1 MMKILINI
9 VKWILFVFMMILGL
23 GCAAMHAWTAMLLFL
38 LTGVCVSPAGK
49 ELLGKINPGWKKY
62 TGPTAAVLFAVSFGV
77 MLGTADTAEVA
88 SNGGET
94 GRIEED
100 GTMQAL
106 EYTTI
111 DSAESA
117 AALQEENETFG
128 TAKETATVTETT
140 IEETAAAAKPQL
152 MEVHFIDVGQGDCTL
167 VKCGGF
173 SMLIDAGDDSKG
185 TAIQNYLQK
194 QGIEK
199 LDYLILTHPDADH
212 IGGAPVVI
220 TKFDIDTVFISNYE
234 KDNKTYLKLIQAL
247 DDRQVSYSTPEVG
260 DTYTLGSA
268 EFTILAPNGTYEDPN
283 NASIALLLQNGN
295 NSFLFTGDAE
305 EKAEKDIQ
313 EYNEN
318 IQADVYQVGHHGA
331 KTSSGE
337 AFLEEV
343 QPEFAVISCAEGN
356 SYGHPHAQTLNTLR
370 SMGVKVFRT
379 DEQGSIVAESDGT
392 EIVWNCAPSETWQ
405 AGEPTE
411 SSTLK
416 AETAADSGNRTAA
429 NEIPVPSATVPQT
442 QAEEREEE
450 QAEEQAEESAQA
462 PQLAEEVPAQTDNV
476 SVEVHVTKTGKKY
489 HSAGCQYLSKSDI
502 PISLEDAKAKGYE
515 PCSKCNPPR

>member
-1 MMKILINI
+1 MKKIHSILRF
-9 VKWILFVFMMILGL
+9 VPILFCVFMLSACTEELENITAKTSEPK
-23 GCAAMHAWTAMLLFL
+23 AAE
-38 LTGVCVSPAGK
+38 SPA
-49 ELLGKINPGWKKY
+49 
-62 TGPTAAVLFAVSFGV
+62 
-77 MLGTADTAEVA
+77 AE
-88 SNGGET
+88 T
-94 GRIEED
+94 
-100 GTMQAL
+100 
-106 EYTTI
+106 
-111 DSAESA
+111 
-117 AALQEENETFG
+117 
-128 TAKETATVTETT
+128 
-140 IEETAAAAKPQL
+140 QL

-185 TAIQNYLQK
+185 TTVQNYLQK

-247 DDRQVSYSTPEVG
+247 DDRQVPYSTPEVG
-260 DTYTLGSA
+260 DTYALGSA
-268 EFTILAPNGTYEDPN
+268 EFTILAPNGTYEEPN
-283 NASIALLLQNGN
+283 NASIAFLLRNGDN
-295 NSFLFTGDAE
+295 RFLFTGDAQE
-305 EKAEKDIQ
+305 QAEKDIQ
-313 EYNEN
+313 KHTAD
-318 IQADVYQVGHHGA
+318 IHADVYHVGHHGA
-331 KTSSGE
+331 KTSSSE
-337 AFLEEV
+337 AFLEEI
-343 QPEFAVISCAEGN
+343 QPEFAVISCEEGN

-379 DEQGSIVAESDGT
+379 DEQGSIVAESDGK

-411 SSTLK
+411 NGTLK
-416 AETAADSGNRTAA
+416 AENDSQSAASKNTT
-429 NEIPVPSATVPQT
+429 SAVTVPQRQT
-442 QAEEREEE
+442 KKQAQTPQPQTEEPS
-450 QAEEQAEESAQA
+450 QTPKPQTEESAQTPQPQTEEKAQA
-462 PQLAEEVPAQTDNV
+462 PQPQMEEQAQTPQPQTEESVQTPQVAEEAPAQTENI

-502 PISLEDAKAKGYE
+502 LISLEDAKIKGYE